1 MHKFFLFTPTIII
14 LIMTFTTKK
23 YCEETM
29 DCTAVKTLLGP
40 RLKALRLNKG
50 LTQLELGKAVGR
62 LQQVISLW
70 ESSKMHIRADDL
82 PGLAKALDVPIEAFF
97 DEAWD
102 GAATP
107 VTVGPQES

>member
-1 MHKFFLFTPTIII
+1 
-14 LIMTFTTKK
+14 MTNNICKIQNNTKI
-23 YCEETM
+23 YCECTM
-29 DCTAVKTLLGP
+29 TCIAGKTLLGP

-50 LTQLELGKAVGR
+50 LTQLELGRAVGR

-102 GAATP
+102 SAATP
-107 VTVGPQES
+107 VTVGPQEPRSFRC